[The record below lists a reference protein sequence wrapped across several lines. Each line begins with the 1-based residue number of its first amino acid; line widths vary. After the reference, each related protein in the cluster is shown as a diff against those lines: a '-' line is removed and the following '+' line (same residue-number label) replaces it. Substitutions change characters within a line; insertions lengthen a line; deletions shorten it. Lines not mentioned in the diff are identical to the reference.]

1 MKCFGTKAVARRC
14 SIKKVFLEI
23 SQNSQENTC
32 ARVSFLIK
40 LKAFGTMFYKEQ
52 ARNFLLMIIFEEPSS
67 IFVSRCLTK
76 KELAGMLIH
85 ISKIF
90 NYKMSSNDMVYVTG
104 NCRRRKKDGSFLPV
118 VLNKK

>member
-14 SIKKVFLEI
+14 SVKKVFLEI

-90 NYKMSSNDMVYVTG
+90 NYKMSFKCHGPCDW
-104 NCRRRKKDGSFLPV
+104 
-118 VLNKK
+118 